1 MLLRKINLVEFKVID
16 STNNYLKDNYHRLP
30 NYTFVRTNYQ
40 TSGRGQFDRV
50 WESNKNQNLLFSFLL
65 KDIPINDLFSIKEL
79 IIDVLLS
86 LLNKYEIK
94 ANFVEPNDIYIDD
107 LKILGIL
114 IETKVQDDLLKYIVI
129 GIGINVN
136 QITFTNPNS
145 TSMRNLVN
153 KKINIIKLYNDFIKE
168 FCIKYTNH
176 ID

>member
-1 MLLRKINLVEFKVID
+1 MKISEIQKIIKDFEQSSLTELELELQEVK
-16 STNNYLKDNYHRLP
+16 LKLSKNI
-30 NYTFVRTNYQ
+30 N
-40 TSGRGQFDRV
+40 
-50 WESNKNQNLLFSFLL
+50 EKNKNQNLLFSFLL

-94 ANFVEPNDIYIDD
+94 ASFVEPNDIYIDD